1 MSLFHKIVTFVFGIF
16 ESKQAR
22 YHRDCEE
29 AFDVPNR
36 NVMMQTFPNNHS
48 TY

>member
-1 MSLFHKIVTFVFGIF
+1 MNFIEKILRHF

-29 AFDVPNR
+29 AFRQYQQEHNDAD
-36 NVMMQTFPNNHS
+36 FPK
-48 TY
+48 

>member
-1 MSLFHKIVTFVFGIF
+1 MSLFHKIATFVFGIF

-29 AFDVPNR
+29 AFRQYQQEHNDAD
-36 NVMMQTFPNNHS
+36 FPK
-48 TY
+48 